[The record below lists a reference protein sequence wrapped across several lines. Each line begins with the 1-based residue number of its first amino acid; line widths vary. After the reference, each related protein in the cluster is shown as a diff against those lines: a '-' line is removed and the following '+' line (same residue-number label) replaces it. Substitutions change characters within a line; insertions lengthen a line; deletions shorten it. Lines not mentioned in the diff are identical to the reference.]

1 MIVWKKLLLI
11 VVLTLGI
18 VACPLFFKKPKNIG
32 EIGIVSISDDAHYAI
47 TTDTNGNIIF
57 WDLIQ
62 HQKQIIDTNVN
73 LYGASWIKGTD
84 YYFYQLKNMDV
95 IVKNKDMQI
104 IKFNPGFL
112 SDGSNISSD
121 LQYYMGV
128 DDDWNG
134 YWYNIKTNQKIK
146 IFHDI
151 PDYKPYTFNFTK
163 DNQNVL
169 MCGDYD
175 SVSLWNVQHHKFL
188 RRYYG
193 NHSKTFSTLSSDGKY
208 VVAGDEA
215 ADVYVWNTQTGQR
228 ILEMDDLVLGEYHPN
243 KTEQNKWFDRS
254 VIKAKEPPDFG
265 DNSAGNRGIIS
276 IKFIDATH
284 FFVFVERIDHN
295 STPYAILYS
304 IDSPRTL
311 KYLPLGKQSFPA
323 LQYYER
329 DQAMDTSPSAH
340 VLVIA
345 KETEPGILVYKYDT
359 DKQTLTKTWD
369 SS

>member
-1 MIVWKKLLLI
+1 MMSWKIILLI
-11 VVLTLGI
+11 SALILGM
-18 VACPLFFKKPKNIG
+18 VACSLIFKKPKNNI

-47 TTDTNGNIIF
+47 STDTSGNIIF
-57 WDLIQ
+57 WDLRQ
-62 HQKQIIDTNVN
+62 HQKKIIDTNVN

-84 YYFYQLKNMDV
+84 YYFYQLKNMNV
-95 IVKNKDMQI
+95 IVKNKDMQA

-112 SDGSNISSD
+112 SDGSIISSD
-121 LQYYMGV
+121 LQYFIGV
-128 DDDWNG
+128 DYDWVG
-134 YWYNIKTNQKIK
+134 YRYDITTNQKIT

-151 PDYKPYTFNFTK
+151 PDGKPYTFNFTQ
-163 DNQNVL
+163 DNQNFL
-169 MCGDYD
+169 MSGDD
-175 SVSLWNVQHHKFL
+175 TSFSLWDTQRHRLL
-188 RRYYG
+188 RHYRG
-193 NHSKTFSTLSSDGKY
+193 NQNKTFSTLSPNGKY
-208 VVAGDEA
+208 VVGGDESA
-215 ADVYVWNTQTGQR
+215 NVYVWNTQTGKR
-228 ILEMDDLVLGEYHPN
+228 VLDLDDLILGEYHPN
-243 KTEQNKWFDRS
+243 ELDLEKRFDDS
-254 VIKAKEPPDFG
+254 VVKVKKPSDFG
-265 DNSAGNRGIIS
+265 DNSAANRGIIS

-284 FFVFVERIDHN
+284 FLVFVERINHR

-311 KYLPLGKQSFPA
+311 KYLPLGKQPFPA